1 MHKTSR
7 REFLRLASAAPLAF
21 WALPLCITGAEG
33 RGVFPAES
41 TGGSPSEPYTDLS
54 SLLNPIRDEHKLPAL
69 AAAAMLDGKVT
80 AAGAVGLRKAD
91 TPEVVT
97 LEDEFHIGSCTKA
110 MTATI
115 AGMLVE
121 KGRLHWRST
130 LAAVFPERAKRMD
143 QSFRGV
149 TLELLLTHRSGA
161 PANGSDYGSADQPMI
176 QRRLEY
182 MDSVIDHPP
191 AWKPGGRFLYSNAG
205 YVIAGAML
213 ERVTGRVWEDL
224 MKERIFNPL
233 GMASGGFGPPSQAS
247 EVDQPWGHVW
257 EDGRFIP
264 RYEDNPAPLGPAG
277 TVHCAILDYLR
288 FADLHTSLGTRP
300 RGLIKPETVR
310 RLHRPPRGGNYA
322 MGWVVV
328 TRDWAKGLALTHAG
342 SNTRNYFVVWLAP
355 KIGLSLAVATNC
367 AGPSVPQALDK
378 VAAALVRRYAV

>member
-1 MHKTSR
+1 MHKRSR
-7 REFLRLASAAPLAF
+7 RKFLELASAAPLAF
-21 WALPLCITGAEG
+21 WVLPL
-33 RGVFPAES
+33 GVTAAES
-41 TGGSPSEPYTDLS
+41 AGTSASDQYTDLS
-54 SLLNPIRDEHKLPAL
+54 SLLTPVRDEHKLPAL
-69 AAAAMLDGKVT
+69 AAAAMVNGKVM

-91 TPEVVT
+91 TPQSVT

-121 KGRLHWRST
+121 KGKLHWKST
-130 LAAVFPERAKRMD
+130 LAEIFPERVKTMN

-161 PANGSDYGSADQPMI
+161 PANSSDYGFPDEPMI

-191 AWKPGGRFLYSNAG
+191 AWKPGARFLYSNAG

-213 ERVTGRVWEDL
+213 ERVTGTVWEDL
-224 MKERIFNPL
+224 MRERIFEPL
-233 GMASGGFGPPSQAS
+233 GMASAGFGPPSQPNA
-247 EVDQPWGHVW
+247 VDQPWGHVW
-257 EDGRFIP
+257 EDDRFIP
-264 RYEDNPAPLGPAG
+264 RYGDNPAPLGPAG
-277 TVHCAILDYLR
+277 TVHCAILDYLK

-300 RGLIKPETVR
+300 PGLIKPETVR

-328 TRDWAKGLALTHAG
+328 PRDWAKGLALTHAG

-367 AGPSVPQALDK
+367 SGASVPQALDK